1 VTGRRL
7 VVEAD
12 GGSRGNPGPAGFGA
26 VVREA
31 GTGEVL
37 DEVAA
42 AIGVAT
48 NNVAEYSGLLAGLR
62 AAAEIDPA
70 ASVEVRMDSKLVVE
84 QMSGRWKIK
93 HEDMRRLAL
102 QARDVLPAAQVTY
115 TWVPRARNAHADR
128 LANAAMDAAARGERW
143 TRESRHG
150 DELPEH
156 GDERPVGAPAARPTP
171 PQGGAMSYAGDLTPR
186 QAWDL
191 LRSEPDAVL
200 VDVRTRAEWSFVG
213 VPDLSAI
220 GKHLVTVE
228 WTRWPGGEANPD
240 FLAEVRGAGVA
251 DGTPV
256 VFLCRSGHRSAA
268 AATVATEAGL
278 GPAYNVLDGFE
289 GHTDAEG
296 HRGSVGWRAEGL
308 PWRQS

>member
-1 VTGRRL
+1 
-7 VVEAD
+7 
-12 GGSRGNPGPAGFGA
+12 
-26 VVREA
+26 VVRDAE
-31 GTGEVL
+31 TGAVL

-62 AAAEIDPA
+62 AAAEIDPG

-102 QARDVLPAAQVTY
+102 NARDVLPPAQVRY
-115 TWVPRARNAHADR
+115 TWVPRERNTHADR

-150 DELPEH
+150 DELPGH
-156 GDERPVGAPAARPTP
+156 GDERSGGAAPRPTP
-171 PQGGAMSYAGDLTPR
+171 APGGAMSYAGDLTPR

-191 LRSEPDAVL
+191 LRSDPDAVL
-200 VDVRTRAEWSFVG
+200 VDVRTRAEWAFVG
-213 VPDLSAI
+213 VPDLTDV
-220 GKHLVTVE
+220 GKQPVTVE
-228 WTRWPGGEANPD
+228 WTRWPGGDANPA
-240 FLAEVRGAGVA
+240 FLDEVRGAGVRP
-251 DGTPV
+251 GTPV
-256 VFLCRSGHRSAA
+256 LFLCRSGQRSAA

-278 GPAYNVLDGFE
+278 GPAYNVADGFE